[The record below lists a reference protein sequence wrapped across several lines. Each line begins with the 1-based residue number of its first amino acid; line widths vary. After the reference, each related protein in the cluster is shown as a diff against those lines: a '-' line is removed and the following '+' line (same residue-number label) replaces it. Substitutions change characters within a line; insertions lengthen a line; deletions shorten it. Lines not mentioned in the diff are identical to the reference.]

1 MDHMAEAERLIA
13 LSCEERDAAW
23 AQAWATQALVHATL
37 AAIPAPIIML
47 PNTSRTSPQHVWPD
61 PGPRI
66 WCSTDHDVAN
76 EPVIVFRGKD
86 VT

>member
-1 MDHMAEAERLIA
+1 MDHKAEAEELLRQSA
-13 LSCEERDAAW
+13 TERDAAW
-23 AQAWATQALVHATL
+23 AQVLATRALGHATL
-37 AAIPAPIIML
+37 AALLAPIKL
-47 PNTSRTSPQHVWPD
+47 APLTTQTTPQHVWPD

-66 WCSTDHDVAN
+66 WSSTDHDVAN

>member
-1 MDHMAEAERLIA
+1 MDHEAEAERLLRVA
-13 LSCEERDAAW
+13 GVERDVAW
-23 AQAWATQALVHATL
+23 AQVFATRALGHASL
-37 AAIPAPIIML
+37 AALLAPIKL
-47 PNTSRTSPQHVWPD
+47 APLTTQTSPQHVWPD

-66 WCSTDHDVAN
+66 WSSTDHDVAN